1 MDLTS
6 RERFIA
12 TFAGTSLCSPPL
24 WGDGIR
30 EDVVADWASQGVCPD
45 ADWERALGIE
55 RFEVVQ
61 PDLRHADFSFTPV
74 TDPEPA
80 QTCPVDDLGRY
91 PRDWDQQVVS
101 FATRDFAV
109 GLRVSRGLFLTF
121 GVADW
126 NSLAPLLIALHD
138 EPETMSHRLRE
149 AAEFATRVLQRAY
162 DSVKFDFVVF
172 SEPIASN
179 FAPVISPEM
188 LRRVCGAAYEA
199 LLSQARK
206 AGVSHVVFQT
216 YGSTAPLIPAFK
228 DLGGSILWSGESG
241 VAGVSYPYIRNRYGG
256 MLGLI
261 GGIDS
266 AILSLDENEM
276 ERCLELD
283 VVPLLAQGRYLPLL
297 DGRVRR
303 GISFESYARYRHLLK
318 DVVARACG
326 P

>member
-1 MDLTS
+1 VDLTS
-6 RERFIA
+6 RERFVA
-12 TFAGTSLCSPPL
+12 TFAGTSRCSPPL

-30 EDVVADWASQGVCPD
+30 DDVVEDWASQGVCPD
-45 ADWERALGIE
+45 ADWERTLGIE

-61 PDLRHADFSFTPV
+61 PDLRHVDFSFTPV
-74 TDPEPA
+74 TNPEPV
-80 QTCPVDDLGRY
+80 QTCPADDIRRY

-101 FATRDFAV
+101 FSTRDFAV

-149 AAEFATRVLQRAY
+149 AAEFAMQVLQRAY

-179 FAPVISPEM
+179 CAPVISPEM
-188 LRRVCGAAYEA
+188 LRGVCGAAYKV
-199 LLSQARK
+199 LLDQARK

-216 YGSTAPLIPAFK
+216 YGNTASLIPAFR
-228 DLGGSILWSGESG
+228 DLGASIFWSGESG
-241 VAGVSYPYIRNRYGG
+241 VAGVSYPRIRNRYGG
-256 MLGLI
+256 ALGLI

-266 AILSLDENEM
+266 AILSLNENEM
-276 ERCLELD
+276 ERRLELD
-283 VVPLLAQGRYLPLL
+283 VVPLLEQGRYLPLL

-303 GISFESYARYRHLLK
+303 GVSYQSYAKYRHLLK